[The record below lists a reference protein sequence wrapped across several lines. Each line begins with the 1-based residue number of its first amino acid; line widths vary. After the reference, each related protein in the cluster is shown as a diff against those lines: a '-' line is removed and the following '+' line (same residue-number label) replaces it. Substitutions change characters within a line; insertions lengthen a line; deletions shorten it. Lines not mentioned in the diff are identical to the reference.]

1 MWQNRC
7 WSPTRSIFDFYRTG
21 KLQRPHDIPIN
32 VFIREVQFYEIQ
44 NEIIPEE
51 YLKLPQS
58 KIKGNSDQ
66 IYARN
71 YEGFKLRVRDVI
83 ESTVLKSVLPLVD
96 EIILPDRQ
104 SPTGIN
110 FSLSWKIG
118 FGLKLTSWSLMTM
131 VACEDES
138 WSMISCDQSRPV
150 MNHY

>member
-1 MWQNRC
+1 MK
-7 WSPTRSIFDFYRTG
+7 PKRSIFDFYRTG

-83 ESTVLKSVLPLVD
+83 ESRVLKSV
-96 EIILPDRQ
+96 Q
-104 SPTGIN
+104 SFTAESLIDSPSPIRIN
-110 FSLSWKIG
+110 FIICLS
-118 FGLKLTSWSLMTM
+118 
-131 VACEDES
+131 
-138 WSMISCDQSRPV
+138 
-150 MNHY
+150 